1 MVLGVDGSGI
11 FSKGYGFS
19 GNIIIQVLYFLKKIA
34 CVLKL
39 LLLLLVIV
47 NPTETCR
54 FS

>member
-11 FSKGYGFS
+11 ISKRIWFLRKYYYSSPVF
-19 GNIIIQVLYFLKKIA
+19 FLKKNA
-34 CVLKL
+34 CVLK